1 MNITLITSGGK
12 ARSTPACV
20 ITAAAL
26 KPLVDAKEN
35 VTGSEAV

>member
-1 MNITLITSGGK
+1 MNITLIPATLV
-12 ARSTPACV
+12 RSMPTTL